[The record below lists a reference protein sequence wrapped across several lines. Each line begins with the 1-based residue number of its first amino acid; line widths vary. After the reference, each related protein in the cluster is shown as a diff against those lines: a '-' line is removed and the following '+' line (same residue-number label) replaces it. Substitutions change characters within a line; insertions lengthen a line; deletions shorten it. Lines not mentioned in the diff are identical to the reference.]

1 MNKRSFI
8 RREDYVMTKGGKKML
23 PNIRNLR
30 EISRRCQTG
39 QPLDADLAIWLG
51 ASLDKFLEQRCHSVD
66 EALGLRFAQG
76 GVPWWR
82 VEAIRL
88 RDEALRALAVRI
100 APEEST
106 AAKAK
111 SIYRLA
117 LRYAASA
124 WRFDRERDAM
134 PEAYQGTPNELLWRA
149 FKSGAAM
156 PLGERQLRTVLSGA

>member
-1 MNKRSFI
+1 MNDRSFI
-8 RREDYVMTKGGKKML
+8 GEDRTVRKGGKTML
-23 PNIRNLR
+23 PNIKNLR

-39 QPLDADLAIWLG
+39 QPLDPDLAVWLG
-51 ASLDKFLEQRCHSVD
+51 SSLEKFLEQRCHTVD

-82 VEAIRL
+82 EEAIRL
-88 RDEALRALAVRI
+88 RDEALRALAQRV
-100 APEEST
+100 APGGST

-111 SIYRLA
+111 GVYRLA

-124 WRFDRERDAM
+124 WRFDREREAM
-134 PEAYQGTPNELLWRA
+134 PATYFGTPNEMLWRA

-156 PLGERQLRTVLSGA
+156 PLGERQLRTVLAGA

>member
-1 MNKRSFI
+1 
-8 RREDYVMTKGGKKML
+8 ML

-39 QPLDADLAIWLG
+39 EPLPQELSAWLG
-51 ASLDKFLEQRCHSVD
+51 DSLEKFLAQRCHTVD

-82 VEAIRL
+82 EEAIRV
-88 RDEALRALAVRI
+88 RDEALRCLARRI
-100 APEEST
+100 APDGST

-111 SIYRLA
+111 SVHRLA

-124 WRFDRERDAM
+124 WRFDREREAM
-134 PEAYQGTPNELLWRA
+134 PASYQGTPNEFLWRA